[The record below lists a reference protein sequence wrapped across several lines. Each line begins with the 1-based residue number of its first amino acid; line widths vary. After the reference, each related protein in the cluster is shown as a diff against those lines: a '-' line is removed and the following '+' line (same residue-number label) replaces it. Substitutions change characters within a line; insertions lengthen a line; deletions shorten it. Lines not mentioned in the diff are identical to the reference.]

1 MHTKTSGFTLLWARL
16 IHHARNVVCSGA
28 YLGTCLIL
36 LGLSLSL
43 VSFQARAQAY
53 AVPVTPAQ
61 IVPPS
66 VELLGPKALA
76 QPTVDPTQT
85 TQNSNNS
92 QLLAVEPETNPMVD
106 EAARAEI
113 LKTFQ
118 REARAA
124 YAEAQTACKD
134 LEKDQQAVCLAKAR
148 VQYDQD
154 MKYAQKRADLGY

>member
-1 MHTKTSGFTLLWARL
+1 MHTKTSRFTLSRARL
-16 IHHARNVVCSGA
+16 MTHGTGVCLA
-28 YLGTCLIL
+28 L
-36 LGLSLSL
+36 LGFSLSL
-43 VSFQARAQAY
+43 ITFQARAQAY

-66 VELLGPKALA
+66 IELLGPKALTQTA
-76 QPTVDPTQT
+76 VDPAQT
-85 TQNSNNS
+85 TPNSNNS
-92 QLLAVEPETNPMVD
+92 QSLAVEPETKPMVD

-118 REARAA
+118 RESRAA

-148 VQYDQD
+148 IQYDQD
-154 MKYAQKRADLGY
+154 MQYAQKRADLGY